1 MSNQTKPPRSVV
13 AAAIVDVVVV
23 VAAAAIAAGLLSA
36 FLNRPTSL
44 RYNPFYGETVSGEP
58 TYATYFF
65 SQHSNVLSILFIY
78 LFFAIL

>member
-23 VAAAAIAAGLLSA
+23 VAAAIAAGLLSA

-44 RYNPFYGETVSGEP
+44 RYNPFYKETVSGEP

-65 SQHSNVLSILFIY
+65 SQH
-78 LFFAIL
+78 

>member
-13 AAAIVDVVVV
+13 AAAIVDVVV

-44 RYNPFYGETVSGEP
+44 RYNPFYKETVSGEP

>member
-44 RYNPFYGETVSGEP
+44 RYNPFYKETVSGEP

>member
-23 VAAAAIAAGLLSA
+23 VVAAAIAAGLLSA

-44 RYNPFYGETVSGEP
+44 RYNPFYKETVSGEP